1 MTLADTLAQ
10 YVEERKELQDQSLEI
25 SGKLSKAKF
34 GKRGALRR
42 TLRKLKRSIKR
53 ADRQIRRVQ
62 NEMRKENKND
72 VQEILAHQGIDGKSN
87 QLQAIAKITG
97 EVSQA
102 VTSAM
107 GGPMGA
113 MSGALGGAP
122 GSPGSV
128 NTRSEETVNQTSN
141 KNMMLYGGGA
151 VVLLLL
157 YMMNKKK

>member
-1 MTLADTLAQ
+1 MTLAETLAQ

-72 VQEILAHQGIDGKSN
+72 VQEILANQGIDGKSN
-87 QLQAIAKITG
+87 QLNAIASITG
-97 EVSQA
+97 EVA
-102 VTSAM
+102 KGVGAAM
-107 GGPMGA
+107 GGGA
-113 MSGALGGAP
+113 IPSLSSIGGT
-122 GSPGSV
+122 
-128 NTRSEETVNQTSN
+128 NTPTTRTITDKETNN
-141 KNMMLYGGGA
+141 NNMMMYSP
-151 VVLLLL
+151 
-157 YMMNKKK
+157 